1 MTGRRI
7 FAVLAVVIP
16 TAAFAHNHEYPT
28 VGRVEYVLE
37 CMRDHGGKQEYLY
50 KCSCAIDEIAKQLPY
65 DDFVEAATA
74 ARYQNLPGERGG
86 LFRDPDS
93 VRNLAKSFK
102 ALQTKADKMCFVK

>member
-7 FAVLAVVIP
+7 FAILAVVVP
-16 TAAFAHNHEYPT
+16 AAAFAHEYPT
-28 VGRVEYVLE
+28 VDRVEYVLQ

-86 LFRDPDS
+86 VFRDPDL